1 MLKIDFSKD
10 FEREVRSWRRNA
22 RIDAAKYSL
31 LFLAKLA
38 VLIGGFVFFAWLFQA
53 VFFGFFTTNF

>member
-1 MLKIDFSKD
+1 MLKIDFSQE
-10 FEREVRSWRRNA
+10 FEREMREWRRQA
-22 RIDAAKYSL
+22 RIDAAKYLL

>member
-1 MLKIDFSKD
+1 MLKIDFSQE
-10 FEREVRSWRRNA
+10 FEGEMRSWRRQA
-22 RIDAAKYSL
+22 RIDAVKYLL

-38 VLIGGFVFFAWLFQA
+38 MLIGGFVFFAWLFQA